1 MDKAQS
7 ILDKGQIGDALRKFE
22 GLVNK
27 YPKSP
32 RALYGKA
39 QSLDKLADLKQ
50 SNEVLQQSIE
60 AYGNVVTLPDCPLE
74 LKRRVMRRQADR
86 LSFLGRIGQA
96 ANVLKKLL
104 NLFPGDI
111 KLMNELGVQYLL
123 SGRNR
128 DAESIYNQVQLKP
141 SIQQRRGSLALWL
154 EHYTYSPKAPSS
166 SPTLTASWIC
176 SW

>member
-1 MDKAQS
+1 M
-7 ILDKGQIGDALRKFE
+7 
-22 GLVNK
+22 
-27 YPKSP
+27 
-32 RALYGKA
+32 YGKA

-60 AYGNVVTLPDCPLE
+60 AYGNVVKLPDCPLE
-74 LKRRVMRRQADR
+74 LKRRVMRRQANR

-141 SIQQRRGSLALWL
+141 SIQKCIGCSLAVWL
-154 EHYTYSPKAPSS
+154 EHYTYSSKAPSS

>member
-1 MDKAQS
+1 
-7 ILDKGQIGDALRKFE
+7 
-22 GLVNK
+22 
-27 YPKSP
+27 
-32 RALYGKA
+32 LYGKA

-60 AYGNVVTLPDCPLE
+60 AYGNVVKLPDCPLE

-128 DAESIYNQVQLKP
+128 EAESIYNQVQLKP
-141 SIQQRRGSLALWL
+141 SIQQCRGSVAVWL
-154 EHYTYSPKAPSS
+154 EHFTVPRLQVQAP
-166 SPTLTASWIC
+166 P
-176 SW
+176 